1 MAPTELTEVVSTGP
15 KRPSSLAIA
24 FAFAVVTSKP
34 AELSVKGI
42 IHHSG
47 HINRTQSLTHFIEYI
62 GLLRQHIAKG
72 HRGNAISSTHRH
84 LDRSSHWRSE
94 YERVKDALRTSE
106 GEAVDLKMEVE
117 KLKARVESAKAAAS
131 APKKRKKADEDV
143 ILVPRSP
150 KRAKRDVSPGRKGG
164 RDDVDVEKEFDFAEV
179 GDIGNELMR
188 SLYQV
193 HVVLKRH
200 DRTEPAVLAYH
211 LVQAASALPQVVHAA
226 VKASFTRLLTG
237 QSILKT
243 TLTAAGKAVV
253 SLVVGIN
260 RLSHVTTGKNVQG
273 QVMYSLVHMFASLL
287 GTLEKASEFEAEKA
301 ARQANAAA
309 AVDKRPKSSK
319 GKAVAQPK
327 QPNLK
332 DIPSLNLITCFL
344 CGIIDVLDPKV
355 EIHTQLFEGFAYST
369 LDKLGAR
376 LYSSVF
382 GHARGPSIED
392 EIMAS
397 NKPDEIEDSGP
408 NPSPS
413 SVDMNTSQVKMEA
426 PYLVHLLTKMMNAAP
441 THFGAIISNKTGKAK
456 QPNNKGSMKGA
467 LAIHAKDRLQRTL
480 VNCIFGTEGV
490 DEEDPFMDCLKMP
503 SLAGQQ
509 PLPMPKIREPE
520 VQEWFKGEV
529 WRLLGWEILGKEGG
543 W

>member
-34 AELSVKGI
+34 AELSV
-42 IHHSG
+42 
-47 HINRTQSLTHFIEYI
+47 TEYI
-62 GLLRQHIAKG
+62 CLLRQHIAKG
-72 HRGNAISSTHRH
+72 RRENTISSSHRH

-94 YERVKDALRTSE
+94 YERVKDALRISE
-106 GEAVDLKMEVE
+106 GEAADLKMEVE
-117 KLKARVESAKAAAS
+117 KLKARVESAKAVAS

-143 ILVPRSP
+143 IPVPRSP

-179 GDIGNELMR
+179 GDIGYELMR

-193 HVVLKRH
+193 HVMLKRH

-211 LVQAASALPQVVHAA
+211 LVQAASALPQVVQAA

-260 RLSHVTTGKNVQG
+260 RLSHVTNGKNVQG

-287 GTLEKASEFEAEKA
+287 STLETASEFEAEKA
-301 ARQANAAA
+301 ARQTNA

-319 GKAVAQPK
+319 GKAAAQPK

-355 EIHTQLFEGFAYST
+355 EIHTQLFEGFAYGT

-408 NPSPS
+408 DPSPS
-413 SVDMNTSQVKMEA
+413 AVDMNASQVKMEA

-441 THFGAIISNKTGKAK
+441 THFGAIISTKTGKAK

-480 VNCIFGTEGV
+480 VNCVFGTEGV

-503 SLAGQQ
+503 SLTGQQ
-509 PLPMPKIREPE
+509 PLPMPKIKEPE
-520 VQEWFKGEV
+520 VQEWFKAEV